1 MVTVKRFL
9 VLMKKIVSII
19 SKPIIVT
26 LLVLTA
32 DQWLKIWV
40 KTHMYWSQEFP
51 VIGDWFYIHFTE
63 NKGMAFGME
72 FGGDWGKLALS
83 LFRIIAVCGIGY
95 YLFKVIPKNAH
106 KGLKISVSL
115 IFAGAIGNI
124 LDSAFYGIIFNE
136 SFNQIATFLPEE
148 GGYAPFLYGWVV
160 DMFYFPLIEGNFPN
174 WFPFW
179 GGEHFLFF
187 RPVFNI
193 ADASISFGIGLIF
206 LFNKRFFKK
215 EEEIAKEGND

>member
-1 MVTVKRFL
+1 MNKFL
-9 VLMKKIVSII
+9 AII
-19 SKPIIVT
+19 SKPIVIT
-26 LLVLTA
+26 LLVITA

-40 KTHMYWSQEFP
+40 KTNMYLSQEFP
-51 VIGDWFYIHFTE
+51 VFGDWFYIHFTE

-83 LFRIIAVCGIGY
+83 LFRIVAVCGIGY
-95 YLFKVIPKNAH
+95 YLFKVLPKDAH
-106 KGLKISVSL
+106 KGLKISVAL

-136 SFNQIATFLPEE
+136 SFNQIATFLPED
-148 GGYAPFLYGWVV
+148 GGYASFLHGWVV
-160 DMFYFPLIEGNFPN
+160 DMFWFPLMEGYFPDWLPI
-174 WFPFW
+174 W

-193 ADASISFGIGLIF
+193 ADASISTGIGLVF
-206 LFNKRFFKK
+206 VFNKRFFKK
-215 EEEIAKEGND
+215 EETAE